1 MRDTNPKSK
10 IQNGMTELLHLRL
23 SAPIKTPKPRIIF
36 WFSLSLT
43 FAFIYGVLA
52 LQQAFSSEYIVQDD
66 ARQHVFWMQRF
77 LAPDLF
83 PGDLIANYFQS
94 VAPAGYATF
103 YKSITSLG
111 INPLLLSKI
120 LPVFLGLI
128 TTAFC
133 FGVCLE
139 LFPVP
144 AAGFV
149 ASLLLNQSLWLKD
162 DLVSATPRAF
172 VYPIF
177 LAFLYFLL
185 KRSLV
190 LVCSAIAL
198 LGLFYPQGVFN
209 AAIILI
215 LQLVRWDKGI
225 PRLSGDRRDYLF
237 CATGLAVAVLVMLP
251 FALESSE
258 YSPTITAAQAR
269 NLPEFLP
276 GGRSAFFS
284 NDPWRFWLS
293 GGRSGF
299 LPSIQPS
306 TMAVG
311 FFLPILLRYQSH
323 LPLIQRV
330 SRKIAILPQMV
341 LASLVMFCAAH
352 ALLFKLHLPGRYSG
366 YTLRIVLALATGI
379 TLIVIWDALW
389 QAYRQRV
396 LAIAA
401 ISLLGVALLLY
412 PSFDKNFPN
421 TKYKVGSFPT
431 LYQFFQTQPKDSLIA
446 SLAEEA
452 NNLPTFAQRAILV
465 GREYAIPY
473 HLGYYRQFRQRTL
486 ELIQAQYSPDLSAA
500 QNLIQKYGVDFWL
513 LDKAAFTPEYVANNN
528 WLRQYQ
534 PATQSALSQLKQ
546 GKIPALSKVSD
557 RCQVFDQNG
566 FVVLNAKCM
575 QK

>member
-1 MRDTNPKSK
+1 
-10 IQNGMTELLHLRL
+10 MTLHLHKRL
-23 SAPIKTPKPRIIF
+23 SVPIKTAKPRIIF

-43 FAFIYGVLA
+43 FSLIYGVLA
-52 LQQAFSSEYIVQDD
+52 LQQAFSSKYVVQDD

-77 LAPDLF
+77 LDPDLF
-83 PGDLIANYFQS
+83 PNDLIANYFQS

-103 YKSITSLG
+103 YKLIAVG
-111 INPLLLSKI
+111 IDPLLLSKI

-144 AAGFV
+144 VAGFV

-185 KRSLV
+185 RRSLI
-190 LVCSAIAL
+190 LVCVAIAL

-209 AAIILI
+209 ASIILI
-215 LQLVRWDKGI
+215 LQLIRLNKGL
-225 PRLSGDRRDYLF
+225 PQLSPDRRDYLF
-237 CATGLAVAVLVMLP
+237 CVTGLAVAVLVMLP
-251 FALESSE
+251 FALETSE
-258 YSPTITAAQAR
+258 FAPTITAEAAR
-269 NLPEFLP
+269 RLPEFLP

-306 TMAVG
+306 SMAVG
-311 FFLPILLRYQSH
+311 FLLPVLLRYPSH
-323 LPLIQRV
+323 FPFIQQVR
-330 SRKIAILPQMV
+330 RKIAILPQMV

-352 ALLFKLHLPGRYSG
+352 AFLFKLHLPGRYSG
-366 YTLRIVLALATGI
+366 YSLRIVLSLAAGI

-389 QAYRQRV
+389 QAYKQRV
-396 LAIAA
+396 VAIAA
-401 ISLLGVALLLY
+401 ISLLAVALLLY

-421 TKYKVGSFPT
+421 TKYKIGNYTT
-431 LYQFFQTQPKDSLIA
+431 LYQFFQAQPKDSLIA

-452 NNLPTFAQRAILV
+452 NNIPTFAQKAILV

-486 ELIQAQYSPDLSAA
+486 ELIQAQYSPDLSTV
-500 QNLIQKYGVDFWL
+500 QNLIQKYGVNFWL
-513 LDKAAFTPEYVANNN
+513 LDKAAFQPEYIANNN

-534 PATQSALSQLKQ
+534 PATGLALSQLQQ
-546 GKIPALSKVSD
+546 GIPALSKVSD
-557 RCQVFDQNG
+557 RCQVFDQDG
-566 FVVLNAKCM
+566 FVILKAECITNH
-575 QK
+575 

>member
-1 MRDTNPKSK
+1 
-10 IQNGMTELLHLRL
+10 MTLHLHKRL
-23 SAPIKTPKPRIIF
+23 SVPMKTPKPRIIF

-52 LQQAFSSEYIVQDD
+52 LQQAFSSEYVVQDD

-77 LAPDLF
+77 LDPDLF

-103 YKSITSLG
+103 YKLITSLG

-185 KRSLV
+185 GRRREAEPVRKTSLV
-190 LVCSAIAL
+190 LVCVAIAL

-209 AAIILI
+209 AAIILV
-215 LQLVRWDKGI
+215 LQLVHWQRGI
-225 PRLSGDRRDYLF
+225 PKLSRDRRDYLF
-237 CATGLAVAVLVMLP
+237 CAAGLAVAVLVMLP

-311 FFLPILLRYQSH
+311 FLLPILGRYQLH
-323 LPLIQRV
+323 LPLIKRV

-366 YTLRIVLALATGI
+366 YTLRIVLALASGI

-396 LAIAA
+396 LAVAA

-421 TKYKVGSFPT
+421 TKYKVGNYTT
-431 LYQFFQTQPKDSLIA
+431 LYQFFKAQPKDSLIA

-513 LDKAAFTPEYVANNN
+513 LDKAAFTPEYIANNN

-534 PATQSALSQLKQ
+534 PATESALSQLQQ
-546 GKIPALSKVSD
+546 GKIPALSRVSD
-557 RCQVFDQNG
+557 RCQVFNQDN
-566 FVVLNAKCM
+566 FVILNAECILSAKL
-575 QK
+575 

>member
-1 MRDTNPKSK
+1 
-10 IQNGMTELLHLRL
+10 MTLHLHKRL
-23 SAPIKTPKPRIIF
+23 NVPIKTAKPRIIF
-36 WFSLSLT
+36 WLSFSLT
-43 FAFIYGVLA
+43 FSLIYGVLA
-52 LQQAFSSEYIVQDD
+52 LQQAFSSKYVVQDD

-77 LAPDLF
+77 LDPDLF
-83 PGDLIANYFQS
+83 PNDLIANYFQS

-103 YKSITSLG
+103 YKLMAVG
-111 INPLLLSKI
+111 IDPLLLSKL

-185 KRSLV
+185 RKSLV
-190 LVCSAIAL
+190 LVCVAIAL
-198 LGLFYPQGVFN
+198 LGLFYPQAVFN
-209 AAIILI
+209 ASIILI
-215 LQLVRWDKGI
+215 LQLI
-225 PRLSGDRRDYLF
+225 RLNKRLPTLSPDRRDYLF

-306 TMAVG
+306 SMAVG
-311 FFLPILLRYQSH
+311 FLLPILLRYQSH
-323 LPLIQRV
+323 LPLIKRV
-330 SRKIAILPQMV
+330 RRKIAILPQMV

-366 YTLRIVLALATGI
+366 YSLRIVLSGAAGI

-389 QAYRQRV
+389 QAYKQRV
-396 LAIAA
+396 VAIAA
-401 ISLLGVALLLY
+401 ISVLAVALLLY
-412 PSFDKNFPN
+412 PCFDKNFPN
-421 TKYKVGSFPT
+421 TKYKVGINTT
-431 LYQFFQTQPKDSLIA
+431 LYQFFQVQPKDSLIA

-452 NNLPTFAQRAILV
+452 NNLPTFAQKAILV

-486 ELIQAQYSPDLSAA
+486 ELIQAQYSPDLSTV
-500 QNLIQKYGVDFWL
+500 QNLIQKYDVDFWL
-513 LDKAAFTPEYVANNN
+513 LDKAAFQPEYIANNN

-534 PATQSALSQLKQ
+534 PATQLALSQLQQ
-546 GKIPALSKVSD
+546 GKIPALSKLSD
-557 RCQVFDQNG
+557 RCQVFDQDG
-566 FVVLNAKCM
+566 FVVLKAECIINH
-575 QK
+575 